1 MINQYNSSIFNNFE
15 MGGARALFNACGKYE
30 KKPIIAVVN
39 SYTSFVPG
47 HIHLQEVGKIVCKKL
62 EKLGVIAK

>member
-1 MINQYNSSIFNNFE
+1 

-47 HIHLQEVGKIVCKKL
+47 HVHLQEVGKLVCKKL
-62 EKLGVIAK
+62 ENYKTYFTHPL